1 MNIKLKHLITHLT
14 KTERAAIVG
23 LLAIAVLLYLWF
35 GKTASLYPTRHVTAV
50 VEKHKQ
56 EVKHLEQ
63 NIEQIRKETDSNMPK
78 VESLDIDP
86 LVDWLNG
93 WLLSREEDRREPHID
108 Y

>member
-1 MNIKLKHLITHLT
+1 MTLKNLSD
-14 KTERAAIVG
+14 KQKAAIVG
-23 LLAIAVLLYLWF
+23 LLAIAALLYLWF
-35 GKTASLYPTRHVTAV
+35 GKTAGLYSTKYITAV
-50 VEKHKQ
+50 VEEHKQ

-63 NIEQIRKETDSNMPK
+63 NIEQIREETDKGIPK